1 MLFNVQLAMV
11 VDAIDQDQAEML
23 ALGALQAAKAQI
35 HDQTAR
41 VVDDAWKVTVATR
54 SRPHRRAALCRSK
67 MPEGHVPPRFG
78 GAETAVAAPSAHD
91 G

>member
-23 ALGALQAAKAQI
+23 ALGALQAAKAEI

-41 VVDDAWKVTVATR
+41 VVDDAWKVTGR
-54 SRPHRRAALCRSK
+54 DQ
-67 MPEGHVPPRFG
+67 E
-78 GAETAVAAPSAHD
+78 
-91 G
+91 